1 MSKEK
6 INFPEFPK
14 NPDPQETM
22 IDRAIKN
29 AADLYL
35 LWSRNE

>member
-1 MSKEK
+1 MSKVK

-35 LWSRNE
+35 L